1 MIASTAAFVVAC
13 AWPYARWWAHPSLFD
28 DDFLRVG
35 SLRRS
40 DLSEALFRPFNEHM
54 APLFEVVSWL
64 AWVGSGRSILTIA
77 LGFQVASYA
86 ATATTAA
93 LLAAWIRREVRSTTA
108 GLAAVDLFLL
118 SSVAAETVLW
128 YSASSFQ
135 WSASATLAACL
146 AASIAAGSATRRG
159 RLGWA
164 TGSAVAALAAPAF
177 SAIGVLAGPLAA
189 LRIASAVEPGA
200 RLGRHLA
207 WSIVPPCGTAAY
219 LLICERFQYRALVS
233 ASVRQGFDPA
243 AALWATVVAPAAVLV
258 PGLVGLPEQSG
269 RVDLSLL
276 AGVTVAGLVGC
287 LAWASRSRDRPLIL
301 VGLAMIFGGYLST
314 FATRAR
320 PGDPWVFEIQRY
332 HLFPQIGLIAL
343 IAAAG
348 SAGFRRLDRGRA
360 RGRLASA
367 ALAVL
372 LLILQSSGMRRASD
386 RAFRY
391 PDQPRALV
399 AATHL
404 ERACERRG
412 VTLDQAVR
420 AFEPARPPGFPR
432 PWPFNPLLHLLP
444 KGPDRSRIPD
454 DLVRSILADDL
465 SADDR
470 EAVFGG
476 MEASRYLAPFDRP
489 AGLAVVEARP
499 VNPPRP
505 GRSRDVVQE
514 FAVDPAADPAGS
526 LVLQGFQGVGGV
538 ELWWSGEA
546 GEWTPARSFRW
557 KPSDEPRAIG
567 LAFLPHWRRGEVRRV
582 RVIGRGTRPPGS
594 IRFAR

>member
-1 MIASTAAFVVAC
+1 MLASTAAFVAAC
-13 AWPYARWWAHPSLFD
+13 AWPYAHWWAHPSLFD

-77 LGFQVASYA
+77 LAFQVTSYA

-93 LLAAWIRREVRSTTA
+93 LLAAWIRREARSTTA
-108 GLAAVDLFLL
+108 GLAAVALFLL

-146 AASIAAGSATRRG
+146 TASLAAGSATRRG
-159 RLGWA
+159 RVGWA
-164 TGSAVAALAAPAF
+164 IGSAVAALAAPAF

-189 LRIASAVEPGA
+189 LRIASAVEPVAKPGR
-200 RLGRHLA
+200 RLIL
-207 WSIVPPCGTAAY
+207 SLVPPCGTAAY
-219 LLICERFQYRALVS
+219 LLICEQFQYRTLVS
-233 ASVRQGFDPA
+233 ASVRQGFEPA
-243 AALWATVVAPAAVLV
+243 AALWATVVAPAAVLA

-269 RVDLSLL
+269 RGDLALL
-276 AGVTVAGLVGC
+276 AGVTLAGLVGC

-301 VGLAMIFGGYLST
+301 TGLALIFGGYLST
-314 FATRAR
+314 YATRAR
-320 PGDPWVFEIQRY
+320 PGDSWVFEIQRY
-332 HLFPQIGLIAL
+332 HLFPQLGLIAL

-348 SAGFRRLDRGRA
+348 GAGLRRLDRGRA

-372 LLILQSSGMRRASD
+372 LLILQAGGMRRASD

-391 PDQPRALV
+391 PDQPRVLV

-420 AFEPARPPGFPR
+420 VFEPARPPGFPR

-444 KGPDRSRIPD
+444 KGPDRSRVPD
-454 DLVRSILADDL
+454 DLARSALVDDL

-476 MEASRYLAPFDRP
+476 MEVSRYLAPFEGPGGR
-489 AGLAVVEARP
+489 AVVEARP
-499 VNPPRP
+499 VDPPPP
-505 GRSRDVVQE
+505 GRGRDVVLE
-514 FAVDPAADPAGS
+514 FAVAPAADPAGS
-526 LVLQGFQGVGGV
+526 LVLQGFQGLGGV
-538 ELWWSGEA
+538 EFWWSGEA
-546 GEWTPARSFRW
+546 GDWSAGRSFRW
-557 KPSDEPRAIG
+557 KPSDKPKVIG
-567 LAFLPHWRRGEVRRV
+567 LAHIPHWRRGEVRRV
-582 RVIGRGTRPPGS
+582 RVIGRGPRLGGS
-594 IRFAR
+594 IRFLR